1 MGRWALI
8 TGGPGGSKTSL
19 VSAAIGAL
27 RARAVSLGGF
37 AQEPVDEGEVRVG
50 YEVRRLGARAERAR
64 VARKPGAARAPAE
77 EEFCSLVFDGDAFAR
92 AARWI
97 EEDLSGSAQVV
108 VIDEVSKLEVAGR
121 GHARAIERALASDRL
136 AVLCVRADQL
146 FAVVERFS
154 LGEPIATLGED
165 QTSAEVF
172 ADAIAKATK

>member
-8 TGGPGGSKTSL
+8 AGAHGGEKVAL
-19 VSAAIGAL
+19 VRAAVEALGAQGV
-27 RARAVSLGGF
+27 ALGGF
-37 AQEPVDEGEVRVG
+37 VQEPVDEG
-50 YEVRRLGARAERAR
+50 GARAGYEAKRLAAPARAR
-64 VARKPGAARAPAE
+64 VARKPGGQRSPAE

-97 EEDLSGSAQVV
+97 EEDLAGRAQAV

-154 LGEPIATLGED
+154 LGEPIASLGEE
-165 QTSAEVF
+165 QPSADAF
-172 ADAIAKATK
+172 AQAIAKATQ